1 MQSVLSVKNAG
12 IIETP
17 HAEQIVTT
25 QPSGKEAGQEGN
37 IGAGTSID
45 ALRFVGWWDEF
56 VCCI

>member
-17 HAEQIVTT
+17 MPKQTVTT
-25 QPSGKEAGQEGN
+25 QPSGEEAGQEGN
-37 IGAGTSID
+37 IGAGTSIE
-45 ALRFVGWWDEF
+45 ALLFVGWWDEF